1 MDKRVVAI
9 TTSAALM
16 LLYAASGA
24 RAQMQQPSEQQPS
37 EQQQQTEQGGEMG
50 SGEMGS
56 GGMMRRGM
64 MRRGLMGRG
73 MMRRAGMPLR
83 IIFALMDA
91 DGDGT
96 ISLQE
101 WQEAHERIFKA
112 MNTTHDGRLTMDQIR
127 AFMTGQTGASQQGPQ
142 Q

>member
-16 LLYAASGA
+16 LLCAATGA
-24 RAQMQQPSEQQPS
+24 RAQSPTTQQPA

-64 MRRGLMGRG
+64 MRR
-73 MMRRAGMPLR
+73 AGIPLR

-112 MNTTHDGRLTMDQIR
+112 MDANHDGRLTLDEIR
-127 AFMTGQTGASQQGPQ
+127 AFMTGQTGTAQQGPQ